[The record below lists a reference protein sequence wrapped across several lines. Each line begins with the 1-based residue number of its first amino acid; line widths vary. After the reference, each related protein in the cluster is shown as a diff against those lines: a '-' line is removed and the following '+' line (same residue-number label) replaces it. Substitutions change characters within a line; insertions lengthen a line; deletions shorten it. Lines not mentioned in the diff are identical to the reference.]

1 MREDARHDGPGAF
14 VRNQD
19 LSDHYYLLATLLA
32 EAVPS

>member
-14 VRNQD
+14 VRILD
-19 LSDHYYLLATLLA
+19 LSDHYLLAILLA